1 MKQKKYP
8 CIIYKEGQ
16 PWCSSESCLTESQ
29 AVGSNQPLRN
39 CGEDLPRFIPSP
51 KGTQVR
57 ASGTGFAL
65 PRVIYEAMIKSRC
78 SFAEDTSELDLVLA
92 IFDQQI

>member
-1 MKQKKYP
+1 
-8 CIIYKEGQ
+8 
-16 PWCSSESCLTESQ
+16 
-29 AVGSNQPLRN
+29 
-39 CGEDLPRFIPSP
+39 
-51 KGTQVR
+51 VR